1 MTLEPNTIQNLLYFF
16 GGVVVTALVG
26 MNEVRASRALA
37 KNIAVAALNYQTVL
51 QKLVNQADELIKEQ
65 DSLIREQIGTIA
77 DLKKEAEKHQRK

>member
-26 MNEVRASRALA
+26 MNEVRTARAQA
-37 KNIAVAALNYQTVL
+37 KNIAVAALNYQTVMR
-51 QKLVNQADELIKEQ
+51 KLVDQADNLIQEQ
-65 DSLIREQIGTIA
+65 DGLIREQIGTIA